1 VSALPRDF
9 LLSEEALAV
18 FMSNPV
24 GVNTGAGQY
33 QRRKDGMKA
42 RVEATVEVERKL
54 GNLFTREDVEDFI
67 SHYAV
72 MLLRLCPASG
82 RETEMASHYAE
93 QQLRRIAGG
102 R

>member
-33 QRRKDGMKA
+33 QRRRDGMKA
-42 RVEATVEVERKL
+42 RVEATVEVERRL
-54 GNLFTREDVEDFI
+54 GNLFTLEDVERFI
-67 SHYAV
+67 HEYAL
-72 MLLRLCPASG
+72 MLLRMTPGMG